1 MCDQISILET
11 VNGDNETLKIAKG
24 ITYFKNDF
32 LKSGEMNEH
41 GAKTLI
47 VPKEVEVIEEGA
59 FQYCETLETVI
70 FEDEDIILCRNAFL
84 GCKNLKKVV
93 LGETEYTAHCIQSM
107 RYPYYTN
114 HVMIAVDSPE
124 VQVEEGCRV
133 YELREFY
140 PTMNGQGIVGGC
152 YVKLNEKGE
161 EVMVSSQLSDFTM

>member
-11 VNGDNETLKIAKG
+11 VDGDKETLKISKG
-24 ITYFKNDF
+24 ITYFKSDF
-32 LKSGEMNEH
+32 LKKDVLNEL
-41 GAKTLI
+41 AVKTLI
-47 VPKEVEVIEEGA
+47 VPKDVEVIEEEA
-59 FQYCETLETVI
+59 FKNCETLETVI

-93 LGETEYTAHCIQSM
+93 LGESEYKAHCIQSIK
-107 RYPYYTN
+107 YPYYTN